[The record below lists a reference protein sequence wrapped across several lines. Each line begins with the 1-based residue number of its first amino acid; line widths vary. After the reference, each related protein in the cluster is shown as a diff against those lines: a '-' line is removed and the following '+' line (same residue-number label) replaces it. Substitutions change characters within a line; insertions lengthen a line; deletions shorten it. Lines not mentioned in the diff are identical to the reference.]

1 VKKKEEKKKKNADMT
16 SATTPSPHTP
26 AHNV

>member
-1 VKKKEEKKKKNADMT
+1 VKKKEKKKNADMT